1 MQPYQAASEEINRQ
15 AQAPLKT
22 LKKVGSLAGGAAIAG
37 RILPFLSKHIPG
49 ELMRKGISKIE
60 PRLGKFIE
68 GALNNGYDIDNV
80 RGFIVDKFSP
90 KEEEPQE
97 QTQEHPII
105 KQAKDFETNYP
116 DIVKALMSHINNGR
130 SPQEA
135 AEILKTS
142 TPFSQKIKK
151 IEKDNGKNFVDFI
164 LEMMGGNQSSQMQ
177 QPQQSQQQGQSI
189 PGGSA
194 EANAFANLQNPQQ
207 GTPGTPQQQ
216 PQNNNDQAIM
226 AALDKIL
233 KM

>member
-22 LKKVGSLAGGAAIAG
+22 LKKAGSLIAGGAIAG
-37 RILPFLSKHIPG
+37 RIIPFLSKHIPG

-68 GALNNGYDIDNV
+68 GALNNGYDLDDV
-80 RGFIVDKFSP
+80 RSFIGDKFSP
-90 KEEEPQE
+90 KQEENPQE
-97 QTQEHPII
+97 QSQENPVI

-116 DIVKALMSHINNGR
+116 DIVQALTSHINNGR

-135 AEILKTS
+135 AAILKQS
-142 TPFSQKIKK
+142 TPLSKKIKK
-151 IEKDNGKNFVDFI
+151 IEKDTGKNFVDFI
-164 LEMMGGNQSSQMQ
+164 VEMMGGNQSSQMQ
-177 QPQQSQQQGQSI
+177 QPQQMQ
-189 PGGSA
+189 A
-194 EANAFANLQNPQQ
+194 Q
-207 GTPGTPQQQ
+207 GTPGTPQPQQQAPQQMQQ